1 MSLLLCVLYFPKAP
15 QQIAVNGTSTDTV
28 EHGDRKYFQFPFP
41 SYGVTLRLTVST
53 GYVICYASD
62 RYANPNQE
70 QGYDWRI
77 EVSSFADVF
86 LDPSLLSRTPGTT
99 IYVAIEGYNNGASST
114 FTLGNTEGDRRG
126 ICELCKDTHFYSCLP
141 CLLFL

>member
-1 MSLLLCVLYFPKAP
+1 MCTLIIPKAP

-28 EHGDRKYFQFPFP
+28 VHGDRKYFQFPFP
-41 SYGVTLRLTVST
+41 SYGVTLQLTVST

-70 QGYDWRI
+70 QGYDWRV

-126 ICELCKDTHFYSCLP
+126 IYM
-141 CLLFL
+141 